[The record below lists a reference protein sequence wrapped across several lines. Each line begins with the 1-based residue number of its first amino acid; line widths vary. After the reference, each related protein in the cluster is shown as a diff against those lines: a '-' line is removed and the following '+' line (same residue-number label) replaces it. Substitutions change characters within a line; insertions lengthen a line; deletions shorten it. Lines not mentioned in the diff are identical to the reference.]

1 MNGQTRTIFQEESG
15 FVYVVAVL
23 VSLEGSLA
31 DPAIGCWVNGKPTYS
46 NPMMIVIVSRSFT
59 LS

>member
-1 MNGQTRTIFQEESG
+1 MFAMNGQTRNIFQEVCG

-31 DPAIGCWVNGKPTYS
+31 DPPVGCWINGK
-46 NPMMIVIVSRSFT
+46 
-59 LS
+59 